1 MARNCNLVIK
11 IKSADSLYGYSYFW
25 LNIPLFESPSS
36 FYINRLKTNC
46 CVFVNESTSALKDI
60 VLQ

>member
-36 FYINRLKTNC
+36 FYINPLKNKLLC
-46 CVFVNESTSALKDI
+46 LCE
-60 VLQ
+60 